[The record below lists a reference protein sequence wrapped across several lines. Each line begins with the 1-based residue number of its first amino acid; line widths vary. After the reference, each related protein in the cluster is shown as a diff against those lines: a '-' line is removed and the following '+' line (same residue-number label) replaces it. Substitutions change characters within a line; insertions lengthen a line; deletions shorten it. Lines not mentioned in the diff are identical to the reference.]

1 MTKSYIPSLRG
12 RSGPS
17 ERRSTTRYGVV
28 GAENVHSGTY
38 GVTLKP
44 NASRA
49 VRMGIRFKLVRQPSL
64 GPRLPSPLG
73 DSHPQAPAISA
84 LAWENPNP
92 QVHHQRIRWLQDLR
106 AMPADLLPLPLPSSA
121 IELVRRQASAHDWK
135 WSTTARHMA
144 TLQAALLH
152 LPMYTNVSEAVNL
165 MESAEWRQ
173 AIAAARRFEKESIAQ
188 PPDPVTATQIQR
200 ALRLLRGDPEPQAC
214 LHLMWVCA
222 ARVGDILKAR
232 VNALAWGTPV
242 NDELQRFT
250 LTIREGKRARFRG
263 PYSIPSV
270 LPRARAAQLQTIMS
284 RRSPNERIFM
294 DHLRIRTAM
303 RTAIQ
308 QQVNPQATLA
318 SVRKGATHIR
328 AAKRA
333 QSAAWDSCG
342 DAGTLSNHE

>member
-1 MTKSYIPSLRG
+1 
-12 RSGPS
+12 
-17 ERRSTTRYGVV
+17 
-28 GAENVHSGTY
+28 
-38 GVTLKP
+38 
-44 NASRA
+44 
-49 VRMGIRFKLVRQPSL
+49 
-64 GPRLPSPLG
+64 
-73 DSHPQAPAISA
+73 
-84 LAWENPNP
+84 
-92 QVHHQRIRWLQDLR
+92 
-106 AMPADLLPLPLPSSA
+106 MPADLLPLPLPSSA

-318 SVRKGATHIR
+318 SVRKGATRQMAEEGVPLPDMMRITGHTR
-328 AAKRA
+328 EDTLRRYLGYGLHPTVEDARA
-333 QSAAWDSCG
+333 QASVAPALHLRDIS
-342 DAGTLSNHE
+342 D